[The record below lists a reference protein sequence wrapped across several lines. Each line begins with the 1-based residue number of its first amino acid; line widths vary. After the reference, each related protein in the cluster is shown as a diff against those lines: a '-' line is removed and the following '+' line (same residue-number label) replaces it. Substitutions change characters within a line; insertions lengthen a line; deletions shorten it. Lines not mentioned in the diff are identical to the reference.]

1 MSFATHLMHRLQRFL
16 RDERGAA
23 GVEFLAT
30 LPLLI
35 GTLVFTAEYGK
46 ALRHRMVL
54 STATSDAARFL
65 SRTPLRTSA
74 ADPSTLEL
82 YPAFEDEAQAML
94 DARMGGPVDMGLP
107 GGRGSYP
114 GTSRVV
120 PPVVDGPNLLDEEV
134 DLNRADVY
142 VIISTAADVN
152 MPLLGYINSFLNW
165 TDDGPAAPVDGSA
178 EGGPPVATS
187 ITMFAVQTTP
197 WLGSIDVDA
206 SEETGACISLNLCD
220 TEDDSAAS
228 GESG

>member
-65 SRTPLRTSA
+65 SRTPLKS
-74 ADPSTLEL
+74 STLNPGALEL

-107 GGRGSYP
+107 GERGSYP
-114 GTSRVV
+114 GTSRVN
-120 PPVVDGPNLLDEEV
+120 PPEIRISDPGSEGE
-134 DLNRADVY
+134 DLNRADVFL
-142 VIISTAADVN
+142 IITTAADVN

-165 TDDGPAAPVDGSA
+165 TDDGPAAPVDGNA

-187 ITMFAVQTTP
+187 ITMFAAQTTP

-220 TEDDSAAS
+220 TEDSSAVS